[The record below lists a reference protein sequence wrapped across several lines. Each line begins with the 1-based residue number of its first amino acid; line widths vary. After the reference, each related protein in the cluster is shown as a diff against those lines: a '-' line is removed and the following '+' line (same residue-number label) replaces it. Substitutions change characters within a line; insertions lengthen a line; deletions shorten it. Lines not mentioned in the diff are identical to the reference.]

1 MDMDLNKIWI
11 IKDEHSHIVCVQCIW
26 YWCMM
31 NAWCMRYEWG
41 MLDIWNMLDIYIYDD
56 NINEVCWMLYK
67 MNVICW
73 MHEWGMMNVDA

>member
-1 MDMDLNKIWI
+1 
-11 IKDEHSHIVCVQCIW
+11 
-26 YWCMM
+26 M
-31 NAWCMRYEWG
+31 NAWCMRYAWG

-67 MNVICW
+67 MNVTCW